1 MKEIV
6 IISGKGG
13 TGKTSVASAM
23 AYLKK
28 DELVLADCDVDAADL
43 HLIMQP
49 QNHSEDDYYSG
60 IKAVID
66 TGACT
71 NCGICAQICRFDAIE
86 VKDGSHHVVTLDCE
100 GCGYC
105 FLRCPVNAISIPTQ
119 NVGKVYLADTRL
131 GIPMAH
137 ARLKIGA
144 DNSGKLVARVKRD
157 ARKLASEKEK
167 ALILVDGSPGIGC
180 PVISSLSGADY
191 VVLVTEPTRS
201 GLSDLTRVWDL
212 ARRFDLKTGCII
224 NKADLN
230 PEVRD
235 EIMEFL
241 ADKGIK
247 LLAQLPYHDDFTQAI
262 INGKALMELNPE
274 PWNLVFDQIWTN
286 LLKEL

>member
-119 NVGKVYLADTRL
+119 NVGKVYLADTRCVL
-131 GIPMAH
+131 ETA
-137 ARLKIGA
+137 
-144 DNSGKLVARVKRD
+144 
-157 ARKLASEKEK
+157 
-167 ALILVDGSPGIGC
+167 ILVVPI
-180 PVISSLSGADY
+180 
-191 VVLVTEPTRS
+191 T
-201 GLSDLTRVWDL
+201 L
-212 ARRFDLKTGCII
+212 ANWWQG
-224 NKADLN
+224 
-230 PEVRD
+230 
-235 EIMEFL
+235 
-241 ADKGIK
+241 
-247 LLAQLPYHDDFTQAI
+247 
-262 INGKALMELNPE
+262 
-274 PWNLVFDQIWTN
+274 
-286 LLKEL
+286 

>member
-1 MKEIV
+1 M
-6 IISGKGG
+6 
-13 TGKTSVASAM
+13 
-23 AYLKK
+23 
-28 DELVLADCDVDAADL
+28 
-43 HLIMQP
+43 
-49 QNHSEDDYYSG
+49 
-60 IKAVID
+60 
-66 TGACT
+66 
-71 NCGICAQICRFDAIE
+71 
-86 VKDGSHHVVTLDCE
+86 
-100 GCGYC
+100 
-105 FLRCPVNAISIPTQ
+105 
-119 NVGKVYLADTRL
+119 
-131 GIPMAH
+131 
-137 ARLKIGA
+137 
-144 DNSGKLVARVKRD
+144 KRD

-274 PWNLVFDQIWTN
+274 PWNLVFDQIRTN